1 MPDWSYHTIFK
12 PMLSKLPSKVSR
24 EFIHSSM
31 NKIST
36 MPFGPNLIE
45 FLGHLNTD
53 SSLEN
58 EIHHLT
64 IKNQIG
70 LASKIDP
77 YLSGTNAFMN
87 LGFGVIEIGP
97 ISINDT
103 YTSKSPLIN
112 LKHNQLIGTEENKVL
127 TLEQTVHQLSKIH
140 KKIPIFARIVGSFDE
155 FKLIE
160 PRLFDFVDLFI
171 LELDLAKNLVENNWA
186 STKPICLS
194 ICPNEIDVFL
204 KQENY
209 PFDSILIEEIP
220 NNTDLEQKN
229 ILINTIQKLKSN
241 QFEKPIFTKGGVVE
255 PIDAIELIDSGA
267 SLVFLTHG
275 YVLSGPGLPKRINE
289 AIKFR
294 SKKAM
299 TSLSDGWVWYFLFG
313 LFMFIGGLLALFI
326 SLTSIVL
333 PYDEHFLTIDRE
345 LILQFNDRILPF
357 MSHDRMTLSGTIMSG
372 GILFMS
378 LARNGIKHHYHW
390 AKKASD
396 TSAFVGFL
404 AIFLFIGYG
413 YFDWLHALF
422 WVILLIPFLIGFFK
436 TRGINRSPESENLT
450 NNGVWKLSLIG
461 QLFFIILG
469 FSIII
474 GGSIISFVG
483 ITTTFVKT
491 DLTYLCI
498 SPSELNAFNQHLIP
512 VISHDRAG
520 FGGGLVSV
528 GLLVLM
534 ISLWGFRQNHKWIWW
549 TLLIGSLPAFITA
562 FAVHFMI
569 GYTDFYHLLPPII
582 ASLFLL
588 IGVITSYKFL
598 NFTTNHSND
607 NNFPEINK
615 QL

>member
-31 NKIST
+31 NIIST

-45 FLGHLNTD
+45 FLGHLNSG

-58 EIHHLT
+58 EIHNLK

-97 ISINDT
+97 ISIHDT
-103 YTSKSPLIN
+103 TTSKSPLID
-112 LKHNQLIGTEENKVL
+112 LKSNQLIGTEENKVL
-127 TLEQTVHQLSKIH
+127 TLVQTVNKLSKIH
-140 KKIPIFARIVGSFDE
+140 KKLPIFARIVGSFDE
-155 FKLIE
+155 FKMIE
-160 PRLFDFVDLFI
+160 SRLSDFVDLFI
-171 LELDLAKNLVENNWA
+171 IDLTLSGDLVKNNWV

-194 ICPNEIDVFL
+194 IYSDETDVFL
-204 KQENY
+204 LQENY
-209 PFDSILIEEIP
+209 PFDSILIEELPIA
-220 NNTDLEQKN
+220 TDLEQKN
-229 ILINTIQKLKSN
+229 NLINTIHKLKSN

-289 AIKFR
+289 AVLHR
-294 SKKAM
+294 RKKAM
-299 TSLSDGWVWYFLFG
+299 TSLNEGWIWYFLFG
-313 LFMFIGGLLALFI
+313 LFMFLGGLLALFI
-326 SLTSIVL
+326 SLTSILL
-333 PYDEHFLTIDRE
+333 PYDEHFLTINRQ

-390 AKKASD
+390 AKKATD

-422 WVILLIPFLIGFFK
+422 WIVLLIPFLIGLFK

-450 NNGVWKLSLIG
+450 NNSVWKMSLIG

-474 GGSIISFVG
+474 GGCIISFVG
-483 ITTTFVKT
+483 VTTTFVKT
-491 DLTYLCI
+491 DLNYLCM
-498 SPSELNAFNQHLIP
+498 SPSGLNAFNQQLIP

-534 ISLWGFRQNHKWIWW
+534 ISLWGFRQNQKWIWW
-549 TLLIGSLPAFITA
+549 TLVFGSFPAFITA

-588 IGVITSYKFL
+588 IGVSTTYKFL
-598 NFTTNHSND
+598 NFTKKRTSN
-607 NNFPEINK
+607 NINLELNK
-615 QL
+615 F